1 MATRDM
7 WKMLHLLHLYGKSG
21 IQRGALM
28 RAGIDCI
35 PDTIDPL
42 IESGSVIRLEN
53 GNYRLSPA
61 ARKLLEVCVVANK
74 ARQGKDL
81 RVDYPRAF
89 VVMPF
94 SEKWSTKV
102 YNKMIK
108 PAVRAAGLEC
118 IKADLVVMS
127 GKIDTS
133 IWNQLLQAGI
143 VVADVSAPNVNV
155 FYELGLAHALGK
167 DVLLVKQKGTQLPAD
182 FGGELCYDYELQRL
196 ESGANR
202 LKKALRGWVKE
213 KFVMQVK
220 ALSRH

>member
-1 MATRDM
+1 MADRDM

-21 IQRGALM
+21 ISREALVK
-28 RAGIDCI
+28 AGIDCI

-42 IESGSVIRLEN
+42 LESGAVVRLEE
-53 GNYRLSPA
+53 GHYRLSPA
-61 ARKLLEVCVVANK
+61 ARTLLGVCVVANK

-81 RVDYPRAF
+81 RVDYPQAF

-94 SEKWSTKV
+94 SEKWSKAV

-118 IKADLVVMS
+118 VRADKVVMS
-127 GKIDTS
+127 GKIDTG
-133 IWNQLLQAGI
+133 IWNQLLRAGV
-143 VVADVSAPNVNV
+143 VVAEVSSPNVNV

-167 DVLLVKQKGTQLPAD
+167 DVLLVKQKDTQLPAD
-182 FGGELCYDYELQRL
+182 FGGELYYDYELPRL
-196 ESGANR
+196 ESGAKI
-202 LKKALRGWVKE
+202 LEKALRGWAKE
-213 KFVMQVK
+213 KYAAQVK